1 MWKTIPSSKGLYE
14 ANENG
19 EIRNASTKR
28 VLKPTINNKGYHQIR
43 LKEQSSTLVHR
54 LIAETFIPN
63 PDNKPEIDHIDSDT
77 SNNAVSN
84 LRWVTRSENLKN
96 PRRVALIKEKQTGV
110 QRGPYTRK
118 TDRNTKSDAQKAKE
132 EARYAAIKALVD
144 QERPV
149 KEIAKEVG
157 CSATLIHS
165 LFPGYNP
172 SSLSGKYEKH
182 INTII
187 EKLKAGKTMKD
198 IAAELG
204 INKCTGMKYMSDRYY
219 QETGIRLISYR
230 K

>member
-1 MWKTIPSSKGLYE
+1 MWKTIPSSNGLYE

-28 VLKPTINNKGYHQIR
+28 ILKPTLINSGYQQIR

-63 PDNKPEIDHIDSDT
+63 PENKPEIDHIDGNRT
-77 SNNAVSN
+77 NNAVSN
-84 LRWVTRSENLKN
+84 LRWVTKSENLKN
-96 PRRVALIKEKQTGV
+96 PHRVALIKEIQISV

-118 TDRNTKSDAQKAKE
+118 TDHNTKSDAQKAKE
-132 EARYAAIKALVD
+132 EARYAAIKELVD
-144 QERPV
+144 QEKPV

-157 CSATLIHS
+157 CSKQIIYT

-198 IAAELG
+198 IAEELG

-219 QETGIRLISYR
+219 KETGIHLISYR